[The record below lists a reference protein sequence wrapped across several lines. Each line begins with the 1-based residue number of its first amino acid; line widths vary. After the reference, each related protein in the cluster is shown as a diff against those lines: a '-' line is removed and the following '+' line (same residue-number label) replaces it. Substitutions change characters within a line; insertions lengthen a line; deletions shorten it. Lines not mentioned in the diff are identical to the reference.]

1 MFSLPKLAPMLF
13 VLLWST
19 GFIGAKY
26 GLPYAEPFTF
36 LSLRLVMATVLLLM
50 LNAFIKEGKAM
61 KKADYGHAAVVGFL
75 LHGAYL
81 SGVFYAIHLGM
92 PAGMAAVIVGLQ
104 PILSTLIARYTLRE
118 QGSVLQWVGLLLGFA
133 GVVMV
138 VSQKIHGNVPA
149 LAYVSALIALV
160 GTTAGTLYQKRFGSG
175 MPLVTGTAVQYA
187 ATSLVLIPLALTF
200 ESHQVQFTGEFWF
213 ALIWLVLVLSLGAIG
228 LLLYL
233 IQRTST
239 AQVTSLFYLVP
250 PVTALEAFLLFHE
263 NLNALALLGM
273 VVVALGVSL
282 VLKPASRPAPV
293 KAAQPEV

>member
-1 MFSLPKLAPMLF
+1 MTLPRIAPILF

-36 LSLRLVMATVLLLM
+36 LALRLVVATVLLVGL
-50 LNAFIKEGKAM
+50 AQFVKEKNKM
-61 KKADYGHAAVVGFL
+61 RPEHYGHAAVVGFL

-92 PAGMAAVIVGLQ
+92 PAGMTAVIVGLQ
-104 PILSTLIARYTLRE
+104 PILSTLVARYTLKE
-118 QGSVLQWVGLLLGFA
+118 QGSVLQWMGLLLGFL

-138 VSQKIHGNVPA
+138 VSQKIHGDVPVA
-149 LAYVSALIALV
+149 AYVAAGIALI
-160 GTTAGTLYQKRFGSG
+160 GTTAGTLYQKKFGAG

-187 ATSLVLIPLALTF
+187 ATSLFLIPLALVF
-200 ESHQVQFTGEFWF
+200 EKHQVQFTGEFWF
-213 ALIWLVLVLSLGAIG
+213 ALIWLVVVLSLGAIG

-250 PVTALEAFLLFHE
+250 PVTAIEAFFLFGE
-263 NLNALALLGM
+263 KLNVLALIGM
-273 VVVALGVSL
+273 VVVAVGVSL
-282 VLKPASRPAPV
+282 VVRPGGVKPV
-293 KAAQPEV
+293 QKKLQPE

>member
-1 MFSLPKLAPMLF
+1 MSLNLPRIAPFLF

-19 GFIGAKY
+19 GFVGAKY

-36 LSLRLVMATVLLLM
+36 LALRLVIATVLLLG
-50 LNAFIKEGKAM
+50 LGLVVKES
-61 KKADYGHAAVVGFL
+61 KKMRPEHYWHAAVVGFL

-81 SGVFYAIHLGM
+81 SGVFYAIHMGM
-92 PAGMAAVIVGLQ
+92 PAGMTAVIVGLQ
-104 PILSTLIARYTLRE
+104 PILSTLMARYTLKE
-118 QGSVLQWVGLLLGFA
+118 QGSLLQWIGLILGFL

-138 VSQKIHGNVPA
+138 VSQKIHADVPPVA
-149 LAYVSALIALV
+149 YLAAGIALI
-160 GTTAGTLYQKRFGSG
+160 GTTAGTLYQKRFGAG

-187 ATSLVLIPLALTF
+187 ATSLILIPLALLF
-200 ESHQVQFTGEFWF
+200 ETHQIQFTTEFWF
-213 ALIWLVLVLSLGAIG
+213 ALLWLVVVLSLGAIG

-250 PVTALEAFLLFHE
+250 PATAVEAFFLFHE
-263 NLNALALLGM
+263 KLNGLALLGM

-282 VLKPASRPAPV
+282 VIRPAPARPV
-293 KAAQPEV
+293 QKQLQTE